1 MKEFLAKRMRWATGC
16 LVLLTFCAC
25 GSDEAENVD
34 LKWIRDRKELGVA
47 EFNFHK
53 IIVERKTTDFIR
65 VAGHG
70 IGSYTQRPRVIPVDL
85 TVFGSIDCSGVTND
99 NLIRNGDE
107 LIFVL
112 PDPDLR
118 IQSCEA
124 DYEAMEKYSNEG
136 WWNGSKYSD
145 EEIQAAVSK
154 AKDSIIIERV
164 LSLMA
169 EQTRANAFD
178 VLRPIISL
186 ATGVEEDKIKVQF
199 DSQLDISKAELKD
212 GRIIVFRKEE
222 QKQ

>member
-1 MKEFLAKRMRWATGC
+1 M
-16 LVLLTFCAC
+16 
-25 GSDEAENVD
+25 
-34 LKWIRDRKELGVA
+34 
-47 EFNFHK
+47 
-53 IIVERKTTDFIR
+53 
-65 VAGHG
+65 
-70 IGSYTQRPRVIPVDL
+70 IPVDL

-124 DYEAMEKYSNEG
+124 DYEAMEKYSTEG
-136 WWNGSKYSD
+136 WWNGCKYSD

-212 GRIIVFRKEE
+212 GRIIVFRREE